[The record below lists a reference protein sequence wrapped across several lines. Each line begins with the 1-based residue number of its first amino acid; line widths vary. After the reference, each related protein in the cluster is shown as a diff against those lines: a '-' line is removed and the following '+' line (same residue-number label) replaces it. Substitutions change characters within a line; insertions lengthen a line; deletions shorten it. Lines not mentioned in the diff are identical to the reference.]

1 MSKRVKVENLEQGK
15 VRLTISVSAEEF
27 DNALDKAFEKA
38 VKEVKVDGFR
48 PGKMPKNVFIKR
60 FGWEALYSDALDIVL
75 QETYPVAIHES
86 KVIPVSEPSIDLDF
100 KSLSKG
106 KGFKYT
112 ADLEIWEKSELG
124 QYGIEID
131 ESKEEGASI
140 INDKVFVYNIS
151 EEGTSVMFYCEIMD
165 KDEYLDAY
173 EEITE
178 FEDDDDIEE

>member
-1 MSKRVKVENLEQGK
+1 MLENLVKKFNGVYLE
-15 VRLTISVSAEEF
+15 SA
-27 DNALDKAFEKA
+27 
-38 VKEVKVDGFR
+38 
-48 PGKMPKNVFIKR
+48 
-60 FGWEALYSDALDIVL
+60 Y
-75 QETYPVAIHES
+75 
-86 KVIPVSEPSIDLDF
+86 VIPEYSIE
-100 KSLSKG
+100 
-106 KGFKYT
+106 
-112 ADLEIWEKSELG
+112 EIKSELG

-178 FEDDDDIEE
+178 FEDDDDDIEE